1 MWDGKWIYVC
11 LMEKLGASVLW
22 LADPAFSVPVLLL
35 VEGSKSLKTL
45 WCCGVLSVEGD
56 NFLKKLCCFV
66 VLLFEVDNFLKCGVL
81 LVEGYKFLKKPCC
94 CVVLLFE
101 VDNFFKKLWCYI
113 GRRV

>member
-1 MWDGKWIYVC
+1 M
-11 LMEKLGASVLW
+11 
-22 LADPAFSVPVLLL
+22 
-35 VEGSKSLKTL
+35 
-45 WCCGVLSVEGD
+45 EGD

-101 VDNFFKKLWCYI
+101 VDNFLRNCGATSVGEYSSVIWYLI
-113 GRRV
+113 

>member
-1 MWDGKWIYVC
+1 MPLSYD
-11 LMEKLGASVLW
+11 ASY
-22 LADPAFSVPVLLL
+22 SVPVLLL
-35 VEGSKSLKTL
+35 VEGGKSLKTL

-66 VLLFEVDNFLKCGVL
+66 VLLFYCLKWII
-81 LVEGYKFLKKPCC
+81 FLKKPCC